1 MKEMND
7 EELQQ
12 WLENKPQLSA
22 GDALSE
28 DAKAYRTLFETL
40 GEEPEGG
47 LPYDFAAKVTRH
59 IQAGEKRSNEL
70 KYNFLAIFIFIAIIT
85 GVWGLLAIFTPGQAP
100 VLLKYKWILILFP
113 VVFITIQYFD
123 QKLIKTKIFR
133 SSANS

>member
-12 WLENKPQLSA
+12 WLEKKPQLSA
-22 GDALSE
+22 DDALST

-40 GEEPEGG
+40 GEEPASG

-59 IQAGEKRSNEL
+59 IKAGEKRSNEL
-70 KYNFLAIFIFIAIIT
+70 KYNLVAIFIFLAVISA
-85 GVWGLLAIFTPGQAP
+85 VWGLLTIFTPDQAP
-100 VLLKYKWILILFP
+100 VLLKYKWTLLLFP

-123 QKLIKTKIFR
+123 QKLIKTRIFR
-133 SSANS
+133 NYTNN